1 MIPVNENQ
9 ECMENYETISEE
21 IKYITNSLVRLKI
34 LATLYEQPL
43 NMKDI
48 NRTTGL
54 SYSSI
59 SSNMFGLELGG
70 FIDRSGNLYHI

>member
-1 MIPVNENQ
+1 
-9 ECMENYETISEE
+9 
-21 IKYITNSLVRLKI
+21 LKI

-59 SSNMFGLELGG
+59 SST
-70 FIDRSGNLYHI
+70 